1 MIPDDFALIQTTITE
16 ISETHDPHVILC
28 TGGTGPGPR
37 DVTPLA
43 IAEHLNPEL
52 PGLGEW
58 LRSESAVYTKTA
70 WLSRM
75 GGGLIGR
82 ALVITLPGSL
92 QAVKE
97 CFGIFIEGLPKAI
110 MMIEKQGRKGRL

>member
-1 MIPDDFALIQTTITE
+1 
-16 ISETHDPHVILC
+16 
-28 TGGTGPGPR
+28 
-37 DVTPLA
+37 
-43 IAEHLNPEL
+43 
-52 PGLGEW
+52 
-58 LRSESAVYTKTA
+58 
-70 WLSRM
+70 M

>member
-1 MIPDDFALIQTTITE
+1 
-16 ISETHDPHVILC
+16 
-28 TGGTGPGPR
+28 
-37 DVTPLA
+37 
-43 IAEHLNPEL
+43 
-52 PGLGEW
+52 
-58 LRSESAVYTKTA
+58 
-70 WLSRM
+70 M

-110 MMIEKQGRKGRL
+110 MMIEKQGRKGPDKRRDRTRSSHRVRRLAKPGTGLGGLSVTSAARNH

>member
-1 MIPDDFALIQTTITE
+1 MA
-16 ISETHDPHVILC
+16 
-28 TGGTGPGPR
+28 GGGGGPR
-37 DVTPLA
+37 HRPFRGAWQCDLRPA
-43 IAEHLNPEL
+43 ICRKLLCAIVLWACSEHLNPEL

-58 LRSESAVYTKTA
+58 LRSESAVFTRTA

-75 GGGLIGR
+75 GGGFLGR

>member
-1 MIPDDFALIQTTITE
+1 M
-16 ISETHDPHVILC
+16 
-28 TGGTGPGPR
+28 
-37 DVTPLA
+37 TPLA
-43 IAEHLNPEL
+43 LAEHLNPEL
-52 PGLGEW
+52 PGFGEW

-110 MMIEKQGRKGRL
+110 VMIEKQGRKGRL

>member
-1 MIPDDFALIQTTITE
+1 M
-16 ISETHDPHVILC
+16 
-28 TGGTGPGPR
+28 
-37 DVTPLA
+37 TPLA
-43 IAEHLNPEL
+43 LADHLNPEL
-52 PGLGEW
+52 PGFGEW

-110 MMIEKQGRKGRL
+110 VMMKNKGAKGGCDVNYGTLFGYVSGSRGQLRGRR